1 MAILYIYWRDSYA
14 KRRFCISMGAT
25 AVRNRGH
32 ARARAWRSVAGGAG
46 RGLPGGGDCGTLA
59 GRSAGGRSM
68 ERATEILQRVFG
80 HSGFRGQQQDVVEH
94 LAAGGDALVLM
105 PTGGGK
111 SLCYQIPAM
120 MRDGVA
126 LVVSPLIA
134 LMNDQVQSLL
144 QSGVRA
150 ALCNS
155 SQSAKEWGRAM
166 GQLRNGELDLMYVA
180 PERLL
185 REDFLAELDG
195 VQLALIAIDEAHCVS
210 QWGHDFRP
218 EYLQLGTLAKRWPQ
232 VPRIALTATAD
243 AWTRREMQE
252 KLHLE
257 RAQLFVSSF
266 DRPNIR
272 YHITQRNNPKKQFMD
287 FYRQGHQGQSGIIY
301 CRTRARAEEVAD
313 WLCGQDIG
321 ALPYH
326 AGLSAETRHENHAAF
341 RDREGL
347 VVAATVAFGMGID
360 KPDVRFVVHWDLP
373 KSIEAY
379 YQETGRAGRDGD
391 AADALMLYG
400 MGDVV
405 KVSQMVQESDAPEQ
419 VKRLEQQKL
428 DALLGLCETTSC
440 RRASLLAYFGEHSD
454 GPCDNCDNCTAPPQ
468 SEDGTVASQK
478 LLSCAWRTGQR
489 FGAGYLIQVL
499 RGADDQRIINL
510 GHNRLSTWGIGTDTS
525 ERRWRSIARQLVA
538 AGHLAPDA
546 HGYRTL
552 QITDSGME
560 ILRGKRQ
567 ITLRLDDERTGHRE
581 RKERTAKQ
589 AEPQA
594 TLDDGQMQ
602 LFEAMRELRLQLAK
616 EQGLPPYVIFH
627 DRTLREM
634 ATRMPQSERDML
646 DIDGI
651 GEVKMQRYGK
661 PFMELMQSWRASNE
675 PVAG

>member
-1 MAILYIYWRDSYA
+1 M
-14 KRRFCISMGAT
+14 
-25 AVRNRGH
+25 
-32 ARARAWRSVAGGAG
+32 AG
-46 RGLPGGGDCGTLA
+46 RG
-59 GRSAGGRSM
+59 AGGRSM

-80 HSGFRGQQQDVVEH
+80 HSDFRGQQRDVVQH

-134 LMNDQVQSLL
+134 LMNDQVKSLL

-166 GQLRNGELDLMYVA
+166 AQLRGGELDLMYVA

-185 REDFLAELDG
+185 REEFLAELDG
-195 VQLALIAIDEAHCVS
+195 LQLALIAIDEAHCVS

-218 EYLQLGTLAKRWPQ
+218 EYLQLGALAKRWPQ

-252 KLHLE
+252 KLHLG

-272 YHITQRNNPKKQFMD
+272 YRIAQRRNPRRQFME
-287 FYRQGHQGQSGIIY
+287 FYSDGHSGHSGIIY
-301 CRTRARAEEVAD
+301 CRTRARTEDLAD
-313 WLCGQDIG
+313 WLADAMGIR

-326 AGLSAETRHENHAAF
+326 AGLPAKTRRANHAAF
-341 RDREGL
+341 RDQEGL
-347 VVAATVAFGMGID
+347 VMAATVAFGMGID

-373 KSIEAY
+373 RSIEGY
-379 YQETGRAGRDGD
+379 YQETGRAGRDGE

-400 MGDVV
+400 MGDAVHV
-405 KVSQMVQESDAPEQ
+405 RQMVQESEAPEHI
-419 VKRLEQQKL
+419 KRIEQQKL
-428 DALLGLCETTSC
+428 DALLGLCETTDC
-440 RRASLLAYFGEHSD
+440 RRSALLAYFGEQRE
-454 GPCDNCDNCTAPPQ
+454 GPCNACDNCLAPPQ
-468 SEDGTVASQK
+468 CEDGTVASQK

-499 RGADDQRIINL
+499 RGGEDQRIMNL
-510 GHNRLSTWGIGTDTS
+510 GHNRLSTWGIGTDLS
-525 ERRWRSIARQLVA
+525 ERRWRSICRQLVA

-546 HGYRTL
+546 RGYRTL

-560 ILRGKRQ
+560 ILRGARQ
-567 ITLRLDDERTGHRE
+567 VTLRMDDERPP
-581 RKERTAKQ
+581 RKERTAQQ
-589 AEPQA
+589 ARPQA
-594 TLDDGQMQ
+594 ALDDGRQP
-602 LFEAMRELRLQLAK
+602 LFEAMRELRLQLAR
-616 EQGLPPYVIFH
+616 EQGLPPYMIFL

-634 ATRMPQSERDML
+634 ATRLPDSERDML
-646 DIDGI
+646 AIDGI
-651 GEVKMQRYGK
+651 GEVKMQRYGR
-661 PFMELMQSWRASNE
+661 PFMELVQNWRASQE
-675 PVAG
+675 PAAV